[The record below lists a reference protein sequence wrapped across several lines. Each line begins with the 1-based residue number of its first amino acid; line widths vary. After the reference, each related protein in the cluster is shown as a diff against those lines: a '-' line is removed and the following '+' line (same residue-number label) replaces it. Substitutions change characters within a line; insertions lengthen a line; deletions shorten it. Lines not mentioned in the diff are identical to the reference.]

1 MKYFTAFLF
10 FLFLSS
16 FTLLPAE
23 SLTVVN
29 RTGSVIEL
37 IQAAP
42 AGEDQW
48 SGDLIPGQVVL
59 DGESVSLDL
68 IGSAPWAFR
77 MIDSDAVVY
86 ILYEVAPAISGKLT
100 VGPENQARLS
110 VFAGTHRTISIANR
124 TGSTITSLQ
133 ISAATDSSWG
143 PDVLDGRYIRQ
154 GETGE
159 ITITTIPGTLS
170 FDIQFTLISGN
181 RETAYVKSDVILT
194 DGASLVLTASPE

>member
-1 MKYFTAFLF
+1 MKYFPAALF
-10 FLFLSS
+10 FMALTS
-16 FTLLPAE
+16 FTYLSAE

-48 SGDLIPGQVVL
+48 GDDLIPGQVVL
-59 DGESVSLDL
+59 DGESITLDL

-86 ILYEVAPAISGKLT
+86 VLYEVKPAISGKLT

-110 VFAGTHRTISIANR
+110 AFAGVLRNISIANR

-159 ITITTIPGTLS
+159 IVITTVPGTLS
-170 FDIQFTLISGN
+170 FDIQFALISGN
-181 RETAYVKSDVILT
+181 QEITYVKKDVILT
-194 DGASLVLTASPE
+194 DGASLVLTAYPE

>member
-1 MKYFTAFLF
+1 MKYFTAALV
-10 FLFLSS
+10 FLSLTS
-16 FTLLPAE
+16 FTYLPAE

-29 RTGSVIEL
+29 RTGSIIEF

-48 SGDLIPGQVVL
+48 GDDLIPGQVVL
-59 DGESVSLDL
+59 DGESVFLDL

-77 MIDSDAVVY
+77 MIDSDAIVY
-86 ILYEVAPAISGKLT
+86 VLYDVTPAMSGKLT

-110 VFAGTHRTISIANR
+110 VFAGAVRNISVANR
-124 TGSTITSLQ
+124 TGGTITSLQ

-154 GETGE
+154 GETGKII
-159 ITITTIPGTLS
+159 ITAVPGALS

-181 RETAYVKSDVILT
+181 QEITYVKKDVILT
-194 DGASLVLTASPE
+194 DGASLVLTAYPE

>member
-1 MKYFTAFLF
+1 MRYFTAALLF
-10 FLFLSS
+10 FSLSC
-16 FTLLPAE
+16 LWAE

-48 SGDLIPGQVVL
+48 GDDLIPGQVVL
-59 DGESVSLDL
+59 DGESVTLDL

-86 ILYEVAPAISGKLT
+86 VLYEVTPAISGKLT

-110 VFAGTHRTISIANR
+110 VFAGALRNISIANR

-133 ISAATDSSWG
+133 ISASTDSSWG
-143 PDVLDGRYIRQ
+143 PDVLEGKYIRQ

-159 ITITTIPGTLS
+159 ITVKAVPGTLS
-170 FDIQFTLISGN
+170 FDIQFTLLSGN
-181 RETAYVKSDVILT
+181 QEISYVKTDVILT
-194 DGASLVLTASPE
+194 DGASLVLRAQPEE

>member
-1 MKYFTAFLF
+1 MKYLISALF
-10 FLFLSS
+10 FLSLTGLFS
-16 FTLLPAE
+16 E

-48 SGDLIPGQVVL
+48 GDDLIPGQVVL
-59 DGESVSLDL
+59 DGEFISLDL

-86 ILYEVAPAISGKLT
+86 ILYEVMPAISGKLT
-100 VGPENQARLS
+100 VGPENQAQLS
-110 VFAGTHRTISIANR
+110 VYAGAERDISITNL
-124 TGSTITSLQ
+124 TGSTVSSFR
-133 ISAATDSSWG
+133 ISAVSDNNWG
-143 PDVLDGRYIRQ
+143 PDVLDGRYIQ
-154 GETGE
+154 LGDTAG
-159 ITITTIPGTLS
+159 ISINAVPGTLS

-181 RETAYVKSDVILT
+181 QEIPYEKSDVILT
-194 DGASLVLTASPE
+194 DGASLVLSLHSED